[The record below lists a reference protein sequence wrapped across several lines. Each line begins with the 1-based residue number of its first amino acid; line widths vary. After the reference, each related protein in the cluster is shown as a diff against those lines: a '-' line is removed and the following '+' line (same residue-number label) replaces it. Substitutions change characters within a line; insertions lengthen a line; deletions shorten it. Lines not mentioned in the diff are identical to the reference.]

1 VTNSTKAMLLFFI
14 EFRFDTFGD
23 VLGSILIVAVLLL
36 VALALFNF
44 LREHIALSKLKEGDT
59 PTVVKAFTE
68 KHEFNLKLP
77 LGWQAHPV
85 YENEFLELKKRRDNF
100 GKMETY
106 SLSLEANEDF
116 QKFVDRQMKEYLQEI
131 YGKKEAE
138 NPSSYIISRE
148 TKWIDNREVVQALV
162 DLENAVELQTY
173 VLDGSEYL
181 WIDFHLLKD
190 DFFKQETEIKKAI
203 DSITSKR
210 RVPGLEGI

>member
-1 VTNSTKAMLLFFI
+1 
-14 EFRFDTFGD
+14 
-23 VLGSILIVAVLLL
+23 
-36 VALALFNF
+36 
-44 LREHIALSKLKEGDT
+44 
-59 PTVVKAFTE
+59 
-68 KHEFNLKLP
+68 
-77 LGWQAHPV
+77 
-85 YENEFLELKKRRDNF
+85 
-100 GKMETY
+100 
-106 SLSLEANEDF
+106 
-116 QKFVDRQMKEYLQEI
+116 MKEYLQEI
-131 YGKKEAE
+131 YGKKEVE

-148 TKWIDNREVVQALV
+148 TKWIDDREVVQALV